1 MRLIDVT
8 NVRWQDRAHFFAICA
23 RIMRRILIEAARAR
37 MAGKRGGE
45 ALSSTTKP
53 SDWAPLDGSGMEQT
67 RVLRTVSRVCLKVA
81 GWNRVNAGPRGA
93 REWRYRKVFQ
103 S

>member
-45 ALSSTTKP
+45 AL
-53 SDWAPLDGSGMEQT
+53 
-67 RVLRTVSRVCLKVA
+67 RVTFDEALPATSRESRIRRL
-81 GWNRVNAGPRGA
+81 GRGPHGTGCFR
-93 REWRYRKVFQ
+93 
-103 S
+103 